1 MNNLKTG
8 PKGIALIKE
17 FESVQLKAYKCPA
30 GVWTIGV
37 GHTGPDVT
45 PGMVITEGQAD
56 EILNGDLRKFERA
69 VNNAVKVPLTQTQ
82 FDALVS
88 FTFNVGEG
96 NLKSSTLLKLLNE
109 GKYQEVPAQLMRW
122 NKAGGKELAG
132 LTRRRK
138 AEGDLWN
145 GLR

>member
-1 MNNLKTG
+1 MNNMKTG

-17 FESVQLKAYKCPA
+17 FESVQLHAYKCPA
-30 GVWTIGV
+30 GIWTIGA
-37 GHTGPDVT
+37 GHTGPDVS

-56 EILNGDLRKFERA
+56 EILAGDLHKFEKA
-69 VNNAVKVPLTQTQ
+69 VNSAVKVPLTQNQ
-82 FDALVS
+82 FDALVA

-109 GKYQEVPAQLMRW
+109 GKYQEVPAQMLRW

-138 AEGDLWN
+138 AEGDLFQS
-145 GLR
+145 